1 MSEFLKENNFYQIR
15 HLLYSIEKVEF
26 SFNKNIIKEHK
37 VKIKNLNYFSD
48 ILDKLGSDA
57 YVVFPFYSLK
67 YKWALYHEFYNT
79 MQYNY
84 GVLINNDE
92 FISYK
97 DKKAPI
103 IYTKLPIMPYRAV
116 DNEGLNGFWK
126 YDNSPHITYGECYG
140 GVHCIFSSMQQPY
153 VWITNGRDLT
163 YAFNSNFKE

>member
-1 MSEFLKENNFYQIR
+1 MSEFLTENNFYQIR
-15 HLLYSIEKVEF
+15 NALHSTEKVEF

-37 VKIKNLNYFSD
+37 VRIKNLNYFLD

-67 YKWALYHEFYNT
+67 YKWALYYEFYNT
-79 MQYNY
+79 MRYNY
-84 GVLINNDE
+84 GVLIHNHE

-103 IYTKLPIMPYRAV
+103 IYKKFHRYYRAV
-116 DNEGLNGFWK
+116 NDKGVIYT

-140 GVHCIFSSMQQPY
+140 GVHCIFSSMKQPY
-153 VWITNGRDLT
+153 IWITNGRDLT
-163 YAFNSNFKE
+163 YAFNSNFKG

>member
-1 MSEFLKENNFYQIR
+1 MSEFLTENNFYQIR
-15 HLLYSIEKVEF
+15 NALHSIEKVEF

-37 VKIKNLNYFSD
+37 VRIKNLNYFLD

-57 YVVFPFYSLK
+57 YVVFPFYRFE
-67 YKWALYHEFYNT
+67 YKWALYYEFYNT

-84 GVLINNDE
+84 GVLIHNHE

-103 IYTKLPIMPYRAV
+103 IYMKSHMHYIAV
-116 DNEGLNGFWK
+116 NDKGAICE
-126 YDNSPHITYGECYG
+126 YDNSPDITYHKCYG
-140 GVHCIFSSMQQPY
+140 SEYWIFNSMKQPY

-163 YAFNSNFKE
+163 YAFNSNFKG